1 MGDTRSYK
9 PRANAFISNGFIASY
24 QTHTIGVN
32 VLVVGKHLKIST
44 CLNYLCKTPQNFTV
58 ELLLNTRQIL
68 RISNH
73 LDILGPVEA
82 MPAINIYLLQLFF
95 FLKISGGYTTNISS
109 CKSLRSVSLWNTN
122 KNITPVFDDPY
133 PTKLVT
139 KQFHLLSDV
148 MKLKYLETLRVD
160 IQYRSS
166 FKPIDLV
173 MDQMLA
179 INKCNFSLNTFS
191 I

>member
-1 MGDTRSYK
+1 MVGIQQI
-9 PRANAFISNGFIASY
+9 F
-24 QTHTIGVN
+24 H
-32 VLVVGKHLKIST
+32 LV
-44 CLNYLCKTPQNFTV
+44 
-58 ELLLNTRQIL
+58 
-68 RISNH
+68 NH
-73 LDILGPVEA
+73 LDLYHYETLI
-82 MPAINIYLLQLFF
+82 
-95 FLKISGGYTTNISS
+95 
-109 CKSLRSVSLWNTN
+109 

-166 FKPIDLV
+166 FKPLDLV